1 MSWGLTRVFNHW
13 KDKIGTASRAWYG
26 RLIAALM
33 LVGAL
38 ICLIDVLAIATH
50 GAVNDSARTWA
61 WGQQEYSSSGRAA
74 AAPSGLQLASV
85 QLVINVSGDNLTAR
99 YTVTSSSGSVLAQ
112 QAQRAQQTGN
122 SDALVDDLF
131 GGVSVAQF
139 RNGLGTNR
147 YGWTD
152 LGFMPPDL
160 QVAAGKTTV
169 TIASNRFRLFLS
181 QQYVEVHQPGDQDD
195 PTGGVQ
201 FTYPSGLQVL
211 NVHGASLTSTGKG
224 SIDDQRSG
232 GDVRATLREPG
243 ANWTTG
249 LRSLGGV
256 SLPVIGGPLERLADS
271 VTAIV
276 LLWALWRICQNLLPL
291 RRDVRAVALAGMNA
305 ARVLVGALI
314 ALVALGF
321 AYSLMFEFRPQGTG
335 PWLAGPAGL
344 ALAGAVVLW
353 PVACWRVGPAA
364 RLRAG
369 RARGAGGHWGWDIA
383 AMSGIGVAY
392 IAYIAFTV
400 GDAGPRPVSWWQVGP
415 SVAGVVVL
423 VYLLGR
429 LLLGPSALR
438 PAARLVVLLVLLAA
452 VFTSAVAWPV
462 IVYTGFYK
470 GGVLYVNVIGKWV
483 YLAAALITLVGL
495 CVMIARVTGVLSASH
510 RRCLAARPDGSRR
523 RPASRSGSSARAA
536 GGAGYGGPAPPS
548 SSASRWPPPS
558 PTWSARRSSA
568 PRTPR
573 GWSRPA
579 WSPTPSPAR
588 TCTAR
593 CRSCSAGCCSR
604 SRSALCWRPGGPRG
618 PSRPGGSRR
627 VGRGPGR
634 SPPSGSRPTGSPRG
648 GSRSRSCC

>member
-1 MSWGLTRVFNHW
+1 M
-13 KDKIGTASRAWYG
+13 
-26 RLIAALM
+26 
-33 LVGAL
+33 
-38 ICLIDVLAIATH
+38 
-50 GAVNDSARTWA
+50 
-61 WGQQEYSSSGRAA
+61 
-74 AAPSGLQLASV
+74 
-85 QLVINVSGDNLTAR
+85 
-99 YTVTSSSGSVLAQ
+99 
-112 QAQRAQQTGN
+112 
-122 SDALVDDLF
+122 
-131 GGVSVAQF
+131 
-139 RNGLGTNR
+139 
-147 YGWTD
+147 
-152 LGFMPPDL
+152 
-160 QVAAGKTTV
+160 
-169 TIASNRFRLFLS
+169 
-181 QQYVEVHQPGDQDD
+181 
-195 PTGGVQ
+195 
-201 FTYPSGLQVL
+201 
-211 NVHGASLTSTGKG
+211 HGASLTSTGKG

-321 AYSLMFEFRPQGTG
+321 AYNLMFEFRPQGTG
-335 PWLAGPAGL
+335 PWLLAGPAGL

-383 AMSGIGVAY
+383 AMSGIGVANRLHRLHRRRRR
-392 IAYIAFTV
+392 
-400 GDAGPRPVSWWQVGP
+400 PRPVSWWQVGP

-438 PAARLVVLLVLLAA
+438 RRRGSWSAGLLAA

-510 RRCLAARPDGSRR
+510 RRCLAARPDGSQAPGIPERVQRTCRR
-523 RPASRSGSSARAA
+523 WRWIWRAGAAVVVGVTLAATVPDLVRQTQLGSPHAEGVVPASLVSYSVSSSDLYRALPQLLGWLLLALAVGVVLAAGRAARAVEA
-536 GGAGYGGPAPPS
+536 W
-548 SSASRWPPPS
+548 RV
-558 PTWSARRSSA
+558 
-568 PRTPR
+568 TP
-573 GWSRPA
+573 G
-579 WSPTPSPAR
+579 
-588 TCTAR
+588 
-593 CRSCSAGCCSR
+593 
-604 SRSALCWRPGGPRG
+604 
-618 PSRPGGSRR
+618 
-627 VGRGPGR
+627 GRGPGR